1 MARIYFTGSIDYRKI
16 YRLFDESAVGAV
28 TPLTADCGTVCGGA
42 CCRDLSAGCGD
53 AVSPSGMLLFPHE
66 GEESA
71 PIRENWP
78 EAQIFPAGQDSLFV
92 CGGHCPREKR
102 PLACRLF
109 PLFPYDGEDGRI
121 RAVYDPR
128 AWRVCPLV
136 RERAHVPLRRDFV
149 RAVCRTGRLVAR
161 TEEGRGF
168 LKRQSEEIDEI
179 NRFLRLDR
187 ERAPICRKSLRGDP
201 AAERM
206 NNAE

>member
-28 TPLTADCGTVCGGA
+28 TPLTADCGTVCGGPA
-42 CCRDLSAGCGD
+42 CRDLSAGCGD
-53 AVSPSGMLLFPHE
+53 AVSPSGMLLFSPRRRGKRPDQ
-66 GEESA
+66 GELAGSTD
-71 PIRENWP
+71 
-78 EAQIFPAGQDSLFV
+78 FPGRTGFAFCLRRTLPLG
-92 CGGHCPREKR
+92 KR

-109 PLFPYDGEDGRI
+109 PLFPYYGEDGRI

-168 LKRQSEEIDEI
+168 
-179 NRFLRLDR
+179 
-187 ERAPICRKSLRGDP
+187 
-201 AAERM
+201 
-206 NNAE
+206 